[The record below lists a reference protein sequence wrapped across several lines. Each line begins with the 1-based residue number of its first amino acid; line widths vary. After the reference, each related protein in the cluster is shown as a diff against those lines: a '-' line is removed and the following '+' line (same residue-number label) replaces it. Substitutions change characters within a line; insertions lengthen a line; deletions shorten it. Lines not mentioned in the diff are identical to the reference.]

1 MGSLSILTSSSI
13 QPDLV
18 KYKHMKKL
26 LLIIITFSLI
36 PLLNRIS
43 YAQENNHTAREEAEG
58 KVIWERIQ
66 SKETSCENLSD
77 ENFGALGEYFM
88 GQMVGDSHE
97 AMNTMMERMMG
108 KEGEEQMHIIMGK
121 RLSGCDT
128 SAQVPQSGSGFMPMM
143 WMMGSAGSP
152 QAEGGVY
159 PMMGYGWNGFNTFG
173 WVFMIFFWL
182 LLVLGVIALI
192 RYLSKSGPSKE
203 GQTPL
208 DILKARYARGE
219 INQKE
224 FEEIK
229 KDLT

>member
-97 AMNTMMERMMG
+97 AMNAMMERMMG
-108 KEGEEQMHIIMGK
+108 KEGEEQMHIVMGK

-192 RYLSKSGPSKE
+192 SYLSKSGPSKE

-224 FEEIK
+224 FEEMK

>member
-1 MGSLSILTSSSI
+1 
-13 QPDLV
+13 
-18 KYKHMKKL
+18 MKKL

-224 FEEIK
+224 FEEMK

>member
-224 FEEIK
+224 FEEMK

>member
-1 MGSLSILTSSSI
+1 
-13 QPDLV
+13 
-18 KYKHMKKL
+18 MKKL

-182 LLVLGVIALI
+182 LLILGVIALI

-224 FEEIK
+224 FEEMK

>member
-36 PLLNRIS
+36 PLLNGIS

-224 FEEIK
+224 FEEMK

>member
-1 MGSLSILTSSSI
+1 MFKPSWYNKI
-13 QPDLV
+13 
-18 KYKHMKKL
+18 MKK
-26 LLIIITFSLI
+26 IITSLLPFLVFI
-36 PLLNRIS
+36 VLLVVPTL
-43 YAQENNHTAREEAEG
+43 AQDNHTAREENEG
-58 KVIWERIQ
+58 KVVWNKLQAKQI
-66 SKETSCENLSD
+66 SCDELSD
-77 ENFGALGEYFM
+77 GDFGVLGEYYM

-192 RYLSKSGPSKE
+192 SYLSKSGPSKE

-224 FEEIK
+224 FEEMK

>member
-182 LLVLGVIALI
+182 LLILGVIALI

-224 FEEIK
+224 FEEMK